1 MNAAADILQM
11 SRDVLWINFVVFLRV
26 GPVMSLF
33 PGFGERSVPVRIKLL
48 LAVMFTVI
56 VAPAVAPAVAPNF
69 ADISREPPPLA
80 WIIVSET
87 AVGLLIG
94 IGLRLFLLAL
104 QTAGSIAAQATSLAQ
119 ILGSAGVTPLPAI
132 GHLLVVGGLALA
144 MILGLHVRVAE
155 MVVLTYNL
163 FPVAQLPEASAV
175 TTWGIRQVAASFALA
190 FTLAAPFVIVSVLYN
205 LTLGIINR
213 AMPQLMVVFVGAPVI
228 TAGGMTLLLLL
239 APTMLTIWYEA
250 LEAFVINPFGG
261 N

>member
-1 MNAAADILQM
+1 MTAIADILQL
-11 SRDVLWINFVVFLRV
+11 SQDILWLHFIVFLRV

-33 PGFGERSVPVRIKLL
+33 PGFGERSVPARIKLIAAL
-48 LAVMFTVI
+48 MFTLV
-56 VAPAVAPAVAPNF
+56 VAPAVSPLVSEA
-69 ADISREPPPLA
+69 IRKPPPFA
-80 WIIVSET
+80 WLVLSET
-87 AVGLLIG
+87 AIGLIIG
-94 IGLRLFLLAL
+94 IGIRLFLLAL

-144 MILGLHVRVAE
+144 MMLGLHVRVAE

-163 FPVAQLPEASAV
+163 FPVAELPDTSAV
-175 TTWGIRQVAASFALA
+175 TAWGIRQVAASFALA

-228 TAGGMTLLLLL
+228 TAGGLGLLFLM
-239 APTMLTIWYEA
+239 APTMLTIWVQA
-250 LEAFVINPFGG
+250 IEAFVINPFGG
-261 N
+261 Y